1 MPLNATSTSGNANTM
16 SSSDGA
22 PAIEAGCG
30 EHVGLEQQRQ
40 PERDDQQLQH
50 EVAEHEQRG
59 ALVAARAGAA
69 DRHQRD
75 VEHDRARRSPNSLKP

>member
-1 MPLNATSTSGNANTM
+1 MPLNATSTSGNAKTM
-16 SSSDGA
+16 SSSDGE
-22 PAIEAGCG
+22 PAIDAGSV
-30 EHVGLEQQRQ
+30 EHLGLEQQRE

-59 ALVAARAGAA
+59 ALEAPRAGAA

-75 VEHDRARRSPNSLKP
+75 VEHDRARRSGTR